1 MADLPRNVNVRFKPW
16 IFRVWIDK
24 NQRIGGENNGSKDEI
39 KENGCKKSSFL

>member
-1 MADLPRNVNVRFKPW
+1 MVYLPRNVNKCFKPR

>member
-1 MADLPRNVNVRFKPW
+1 MADLPRNINKSFKPR

-24 NQRIGGENNGSKDEI
+24 NKRIGGENNGSKDEI